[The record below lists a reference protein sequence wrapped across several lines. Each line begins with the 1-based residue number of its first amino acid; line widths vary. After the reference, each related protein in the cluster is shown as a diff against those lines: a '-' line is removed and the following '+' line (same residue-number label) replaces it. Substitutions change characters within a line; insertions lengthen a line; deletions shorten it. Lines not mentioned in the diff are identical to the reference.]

1 MGLSGLPVSGCLALP
16 CSAQAGGFQGQ
27 CVPTHLQ
34 LRGRGAQRGAP
45 LTPPSPGPPIF
56 DRKLCLSPCR
66 LDSRS
71 P

>member
-16 CSAQAGGFQGQ
+16 CSAQAG
-27 CVPTHLQ
+27 VPRPIRAHPPAASGE
-34 LRGRGAQRGAP
+34 RGTAGAP

-56 DRKLCLSPCR
+56 DRKLCLSLCL